1 MPLADSTNPPFEA
14 GRHTGI
20 PSGWTW
26 VALCSGLLV
35 GCGGG
40 TSDGSGHGWF
50 FILTFCALAWV
61 GFMAVKQDGM
71 TATRFL
77 VWLVLIFILWKGMS
91 WTVRGVGWLFHHA
104 GESKEGPAALV
115 RDDASQ
121 PQPVRD
127 PSPTVNEKTDPG
139 SNKPAGQTSGAV
151 AGSVSRLTTTSGASP
166 VPTPAPVE
174 PPVYKPSGGVALRIL
189 QEARRPAPNQGQE
202 LIVLEHRMTE
212 LEYALLAGL
221 KKAIT
226 GTQPVEDL
234 DHMAEDLKMVS
245 ATLRVPEDCQFNKS
259 LEAFRAQLQGKRS
272 EFEGKSTKVATG
284 KSIYMD
290 MLKEIGLM
298 QIRADALLV
307 RFQALKNIADTLVQ
321 DSAGWIEL
329 YRDTLNFKGEAAA
342 REELTN
348 LLTEKEKSISQDPQN
363 SK

>member
-1 MPLADSTNPPFEA
+1 
-14 GRHTGI
+14 
-20 PSGWTW
+20 
-26 VALCSGLLV
+26 
-35 GCGGG
+35 
-40 TSDGSGHGWF
+40 
-50 FILTFCALAWV
+50 
-61 GFMAVKQDGM
+61 
-71 TATRFL
+71 
-77 VWLVLIFILWKGMS
+77 
-91 WTVRGVGWLFHHA
+91 
-104 GESKEGPAALV
+104 
-115 RDDASQ
+115 
-121 PQPVRD
+121 
-127 PSPTVNEKTDPG
+127 
-139 SNKPAGQTSGAV
+139 
-151 AGSVSRLTTTSGASP
+151 
-166 VPTPAPVE
+166 
-174 PPVYKPSGGVALRIL
+174 
-189 QEARRPAPNQGQE
+189 
-202 LIVLEHRMTE
+202 MTE